1 MVVTPKSFLK
11 STGCSKSKCIEV
23 FSFDKTLKLFTMK
36 ICKFFI
42 TFLIINFTF
51 ITVQVQA
58 QSNYVGATCQ
68 CGAGQSTCSA
78 NCTFSDCCVC
88 WTATTQNGACGCYFG
103 IASCKTEKIDDPKN
117 LTMDE
122 NIFGEVNPNAQI
134 TFHFDNFKKLITFFD
149 KKGINTNEFK
159 NTINSTSSK
168 YLQIN
173 DNAKISNNDFSN
185 LLTVYASLI
194 KQLDAAQKNDLNIFI
209 KSL

>member
-1 MVVTPKSFLK
+1 
-11 STGCSKSKCIEV
+11 
-23 FSFDKTLKLFTMK
+23 
-36 ICKFFI
+36 
-42 TFLIINFTF
+42 
-51 ITVQVQA
+51 
-58 QSNYVGATCQ
+58 
-68 CGAGQSTCSA
+68 
-78 NCTFSDCCVC
+78 
-88 WTATTQNGACGCYFG
+88 
-103 IASCKTEKIDDPKN
+103 
-117 LTMDE
+117 MDE